1 MSIFLF
7 GNKLENEK
15 IQKAG
20 GMLSEFE
27 IAKEKH
33 NLIVPVG
40 ITGYVAK
47 DIWNKIKEK
56 PEDYYTNINNDL
68 MEAFEKLNDDSVG
81 TEQLIEN
88 IISFI
93 KFFKSEKYNT
103 V

>member
-1 MSIFLF
+1 M
-7 GNKLENEK
+7 
-15 IQKAG
+15 
-20 GMLSEFE
+20 
-27 IAKEKH
+27 
-33 NLIVPVG
+33 PVG